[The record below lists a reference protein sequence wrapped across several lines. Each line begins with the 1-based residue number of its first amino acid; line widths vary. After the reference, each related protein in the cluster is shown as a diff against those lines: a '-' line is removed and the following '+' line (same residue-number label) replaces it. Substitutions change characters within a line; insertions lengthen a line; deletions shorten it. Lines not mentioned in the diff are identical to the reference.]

1 MSPFLA
7 CHHHGQ
13 SIWLDFIRRELL
25 VSGGL
30 QALIDEGIRGLTSNP
45 AIFEKA
51 IAGSTDYD
59 DALAAQVRAGE
70 SDVAVLFEQLAI
82 EDIRKAADVFMP
94 LYQQSQGQ
102 DGFVSLEVSPHIAM
116 DTAATVADARRLW
129 KAVDR
134 PNLMIKVPG
143 TAPGALAVRQLIG
156 EGINVNVTLL
166 FSRAAYRAVADAYIE
181 GLETFAASGGD
192 PARVASVASFFIS
205 RIDSAVDAEIDRRVA
220 AAGDGAADL
229 AALKGQ
235 VAIANAKLAYRDY
248 QQLSQSSRWQ
258 ALLARGARPQRLLW
272 ASTGTKNPAYR
283 DVLYVE
289 QLIGADTVNTI
300 PPATMD
306 AFRDHGGV
314 DDTLTAKV
322 DGADAVIAQV
332 AALDLPLDAITDQL
346 VTDGIQLFVDAH
358 DQLLAAVAR
367 KRDAL
372 LSAAAP

>member
-1 MSPFLA
+1 VSPFLA